1 MGYAFLLPSDA
12 RCHHNVTLPQC
23 NETHEA
29 GQERIG
35 VRQGRLPL
43 HYLESLRAAQRFF
56 ESMCLKVDSFRRSV
70 GLRSDGDRYAICG
83 ATAFQVI

>member
-23 NETHEA
+23 NETHKA

-35 VRQGRLPL
+35 VRQDRSALL
-43 HYLESLRAAQRFF
+43 YLESMRVAQRFF
-56 ESMCLKVDSFRRSV
+56 ESMCLKVDSFRRFG
-70 GLRSDGDRYAICG
+70 GLRSDGERYAICG
-83 ATAFQVI
+83 ATAIQVI